1 MPLGKLRSVIL
12 RLGLL
17 LLVLGVTSCA
27 ATYGGQ
33 VSTGV
38 DSTLPEKTA
47 IEKVEPD
54 RESDSSRSE
63 ELHGRGYNPYA
74 CGPLIVRG
82 WQPRPSSSFLSYTPD
97 GAYIVFSSP
106 HEGNPGIFRFTASVL
121 YIIDADGTRL
131 RLLVDANPVEG
142 RRRGALEDFPYGFH
156 ANLSTDGTRIL
167 YTSCAYS
174 MAGTRRDAGK
184 ELSRADFNYE
194 IAVINPDGSGRKR
207 LTENQFLDQFPV
219 WSPDGRRI
227 AFIADF
233 AIKRPLNHS
242 TPPRALYTM
251 AADGLDVQP
260 VEPSGLNDVAFAPPL
275 WSPNGEYLAFVTRGW
290 QGFDLNT
297 IRADGAGER
306 TRIGRVL
313 HKPTGQL
320 LRWVLYTQTLKLQRM
335 PPPVPSWSPD
345 GELLAFATAAEE
357 GESGVVSS
365 VYTAR
370 PDGSEKRK
378 LLDIPANVSHVLWSP
393 NGEYLGI
400 VAWVWDGESDDSTNY
415 VHVARSDGTIL
426 GQVQLDEPWDPWD
439 LPQIS
444 WSPTRPELLVVD
456 VAWNHVFLIQFD
468 GSGLRTVDLLSRP
481 TIRIAGWGPEDAPT
495 IAAWSPDGERIAL
508 YLWERGRKQ
517 PNHLYTVAR
526 DGTDMRELVNLDDD
540 GKLAPAN
547 APQQTE

>member
-1 MPLGKLRSVIL
+1 MPLGKVRSVVL
-12 RLGLL
+12 WLGLL
-17 LLVLGVTSCA
+17 LLILGVTGCA
-27 ATYGGQ
+27 DTYGGQ
-33 VSTGV
+33 LSAGEEAAR
-38 DSTLPEKTA
+38 PGENAK
-47 IEKVEPD
+47 EMEEPD
-54 RESDSSRSE
+54 QESDSSRSE
-63 ELHGRGYNPYA
+63 EEHGPGFNPYA
-74 CGPLIVRG
+74 CGPLIVRD
-82 WQPRPSSSFLSYTPD
+82 WLPRPSSSFLSYTPD
-97 GAYIVFSSP
+97 GAHIVFSTVKV
-106 HEGNPGIFRFTASVL
+106 GNRSSGFTASVL
-121 YIIDADGTRL
+121 YIVDVDGSRL

-142 RRRGALEDFPYGFH
+142 YRGAGEDFPYGFH
-156 ANLSTDGTRIL
+156 ADRSPDGTRIL
-167 YTSCAYS
+167 YTSCEFP
-174 MAGTRRDAGK
+174 MAGLRRDAGQ
-184 ELSRADFNYE
+184 ELTRADFNYE
-194 IAVINPDGSGRKR
+194 IAVINLDGSGRQR

-219 WSPDGRRI
+219 WSPDGSRI
-227 AFIADF
+227 AFVADF
-233 AIKRPLNHS
+233 AIKRPLNRS

-251 AADGLDVQP
+251 AADGSDVQP

-313 HKPTGQL
+313 HTPTGQL
-320 LRWVLYTQTLKLQRM
+320 LRRVLNTQTRTLQRM

-370 PDGSEKRK
+370 PDGSEKQK
-378 LLDIPANVSHVLWSP
+378 LLDIPGNVSHVLWSP

-415 VHVARSDGTIL
+415 VHVARSDGTVL

-456 VAWNHVFLIQFD
+456 ASWNHVFLIQSD
-468 GSGLRTVDLLSRP
+468 GSDLRKVDLLSMP
-481 TIRIAGWGPEDAPT
+481 HIRMAGWGPEDAP
-495 IAAWSPDGERIAL
+495 ILAAWSPDGERIAAS
-508 YLWERGRKQ
+508 LWGVGGR
-517 PNHLYTVAR
+517 PPLLLYTVAR
-526 DGTDMRELVNLDDD
+526 DGTDRRQLVTLDDD
-540 GKLAPAN
+540 GNLVPTN
-547 APQQTE
+547 PPQDE